1 MRLFDLPDVLIDYI
15 YSFDDNFFY
24 RKIYSNA
31 LTQMLTI
38 RARLITNM
46 YLSSFHYDYNTYNT
60 FMTEHFIREI
70 LSISQYILEGY
81 KHLGI
86 QIIIDTLPPRHITKA
101 KYILPV

>member
-1 MRLFDLPDVLIDYI
+1 MRFFDLPDVLIDYI
-15 YSFDDNFFY
+15 YSFDDNYYY
-24 RKIYSNA
+24 RKIYRNT

-38 RARLITNM
+38 RARFITNM

-60 FMTEHFIREI
+60 FMTVHSVRER

-86 QIIIDTLPPRHITKA
+86 QIVLDMLPPRHITKA

>member
-1 MRLFDLPDVLIDYI
+1 MRFFDLPDVLIDYI

-38 RARLITNM
+38 RARLMTNM
-46 YLSSFHYDYNTYNT
+46 HLSAFHHYYNTYNT
-60 FMTEHFIREI
+60 FMTVHFVRER

-81 KHLGI
+81 KHLGVRI
-86 QIIIDTLPPRHITKA
+86 VLDMLPPRHITKA
-101 KYILPV
+101 KYILPI